1 MRKTKRRRVEAIRAV
16 RKGRR
21 PERRQGMLIENM
33 MMAFS
38 AIRANKMRSI
48 LTMLGIIIG
57 IGSVISI
64 VSIGDTMRGLF
75 ADLYKNVGVTQAYIS
90 IGYWVEDVRQSDYFT
105 LDEMERAKEAFGDQ
119 IAYIDSSASASA
131 KASYKR
137 TNIDFDYQGIDY
149 NYQDVQPV
157 NMVYGRY
164 LNEGDVL
171 GRRKNVVMDTDS
183 AKMLFGVE
191 NAVGKTFR
199 TTLYGS
205 TDDYTVVGVYKKEIN
220 AFQALMMGS
229 SNNRGSAFL
238 PYTLLT
244 WPNDTF
250 YQLRMFGAENMD
262 MDQFVRQFKA
272 YAAKMHSRQPE
283 DMYMYTAMQEMK
295 SVDAVMGGLSMA
307 VGGIAAIS
315 LIVGGIGIMNIMLVS
330 VTERTREIG
339 IRKALGARTRDV
351 LVQFLTESAILS
363 ACGGMI
369 GVILGVGI
377 VSLGGLI
384 LKMPVV
390 IKPGIVLLAVSFSAV
405 VGIFFGLY
413 PASKAAG
420 ADPID
425 ALRYE

>member
-1 MRKTKRRRVEAIRAV
+1 
-16 RKGRR
+16 
-21 PERRQGMLIENM
+21 MLIENM

-119 IAYIDSSASASA
+119 IVYIDSSASASA

-363 ACGGMI
+363 ACGGII

>member
-1 MRKTKRRRVEAIRAV
+1 
-16 RKGRR
+16 
-21 PERRQGMLIENM
+21 MLIENM

-131 KASYKR
+131 KASSKR

-363 ACGGMI
+363 ACGGII

>member
-1 MRKTKRRRVEAIRAV
+1 
-16 RKGRR
+16 
-21 PERRQGMLIENM
+21 MLIENM

-38 AIRANKMRSI
+38 AIRANKMRSL

-57 IGSVISI
+57 TGSVISI

-363 ACGGMI
+363 ACGGII

>member
-1 MRKTKRRRVEAIRAV
+1 
-16 RKGRR
+16 
-21 PERRQGMLIENM
+21 MLIENM

-283 DMYMYTAMQEMK
+283 DMYMYTAMQEME

-363 ACGGMI
+363 ACGGII

>member
-295 SVDAVMGGLSMA
+295 SVDTVMGGLSMA

-363 ACGGMI
+363 ACGGII

>member
-1 MRKTKRRRVEAIRAV
+1 
-16 RKGRR
+16 
-21 PERRQGMLIENM
+21 MLIENM

-283 DMYMYTAMQEMK
+283 DMYMYTAMQEVK

-363 ACGGMI
+363 ACGGII

>member
-1 MRKTKRRRVEAIRAV
+1 
-16 RKGRR
+16 
-21 PERRQGMLIENM
+21 MLIENM

-38 AIRANKMRSI
+38 GLRANKMRSI

-363 ACGGMI
+363 ACGGII

>member
-1 MRKTKRRRVEAIRAV
+1 
-16 RKGRR
+16 
-21 PERRQGMLIENM
+21 MLIENM

-38 AIRANKMRSI
+38 AIRANKMRSL

-363 ACGGMI
+363 ACGGII

>member
-1 MRKTKRRRVEAIRAV
+1 
-16 RKGRR
+16 
-21 PERRQGMLIENM
+21 MLIENM

-191 NAVGKTFR
+191 HAVGKTFR

-363 ACGGMI
+363 ACGGII

>member
-1 MRKTKRRRVEAIRAV
+1 
-16 RKGRR
+16 
-21 PERRQGMLIENM
+21 MLIENM

-363 ACGGMI
+363 ACGGII

-425 ALRYE
+425 ALLYE